1 MSRNKP
7 SIRPAMSSDG
17 VGGRIRYFFARALLN
32 IRQNVLVNVLAIGTI
47 TLALLIVS
55 LFLLIFVNLESTAD
69 EWSGKI
75 QVTAYFNTEPTPQ
88 ELSAIMTRVKAID
101 GTDKVGY
108 VSKQEAMK
116 RFRERLKGQETLL
129 EGVPADVLPS
139 SIEITLKRNSREDAA
154 MEAYVGRLKKVPGIA
169 EVQYGEEWV
178 RRFNTFMNFL
188 RFVGAL
194 LGGFLLMAVLF
205 IVSNTIKL
213 TIYAR
218 KEEIEVMELV
228 GATRFFIKAPFLIE
242 GIIQGTAGAVLS
254 LLILVAAFFGFLH
267 SATNFVNFSSSVSGL
282 SFLPPLYIAGILAGG
297 VVLGF
302 LGSLT
307 SLKRFINNPQ

>member
-1 MSRNKP
+1 MSG
-7 SIRPAMSSDG
+7 DG
-17 VGGRIRYFFARALLN
+17 VGGRLRYFIARALLN
-32 IRQNVLVNVLAIGTI
+32 IRQNVLVNVLTIGTI

-55 LFLLIFVNLESTAD
+55 LFLLVFVNLESTAD

-75 QVTAYFNTEPTPQ
+75 QVTAYFDTEPSPQ
-88 ELSAIMTRVKAID
+88 ELSAIMTRVKAIE
-101 GTDKVGY
+101 GTDKVVY
-108 VSKQEAMK
+108 VSKQQAME
-116 RFRERLKGQETLL
+116 RFRNRLKGQETLL
-129 EGVPADVLPS
+129 DGVPADVLPS
-139 SIEITLKRNSREDAA
+139 SFEITLKRKSREDAA
-154 MEAYVGRLKKVPGIA
+154 MEAYVTRLRKVPGIA

-218 KEEIEVMELV
+218 KDEIEVMELV

-242 GIIQGTAGAVLS
+242 GIIQGAAGAVLA
-254 LLILVAAFFGFLH
+254 LLILVATYFGFLH
-267 SATNFVNFSSSVSGL
+267 SATNFVNFSSSVTGL
-282 SFLPPLYIAGILAGG
+282 SFLPPVYIAGIFASGII
-297 VVLGF
+297 LGF
-302 LGSLT
+302 LGSIT
-307 SLKRFINNPQ
+307 SLKRFINSQQ

>member
-1 MSRNKP
+1 MSG
-7 SIRPAMSSDG
+7 DG
-17 VGGRIRYFFARALLN
+17 VGGRIRYFIARALLN

-55 LFLLIFVNLESTAD
+55 LFLLVFVNLESSAD

-75 QVTAYFNTEPTPQ
+75 QVTAYFDTEPSPQ
-88 ELSAIMTRVKAID
+88 ELSTIMSRVKALD
-101 GTDKVGY
+101 GTERVGY

-116 RFRERLKGQETLL
+116 RFRNRLKGQETLL
-129 EGVPADVLPS
+129 DGVPADVLPS
-139 SIEITLKRNSREDAA
+139 SIEITLKRKSREDAA
-154 MEAYVGRLKKVPGIA
+154 MEVYVARLRKVPGIA

-218 KEEIEVMELV
+218 KEEIELMELV

-242 GIIQGTAGAVLS
+242 GIIQGAAGAILA
-254 LLILVAAFFGFLH
+254 LLILVAAYFGFLH
-267 SATNFVNFSSSVSGL
+267 SATNFVNFSSSITGL
-282 SFLPPLYIAGILAGG
+282 SFLPPIYIVGILAGG
-297 VVLGF
+297 VILGF

>member
-1 MSRNKP
+1 MSRNRA
-7 SIRPAMSSDG
+7 SLRPTLSGDG
-17 VGGRIRYFFARALLN
+17 VGGRLRYFIARALLN
-32 IRQNVLVNVLAIGTI
+32 IRQNVLVNVLTIGTI

-55 LFLLIFVNLESTAD
+55 LFLLVFVNLESTAD

-75 QVTAYFNTEPTPQ
+75 QVIAYFDAEPDPP
-88 ELSAIMTRVKAID
+88 ELSAIMARVKAIE

-108 VSKQEAMK
+108 VSKQQAME
-116 RFRERLKGQETLL
+116 RFRTRLKGQETLL
-129 EGVPADVLPS
+129 DGVPADVLPS
-139 SIEITLKRNSREDAA
+139 SIEITLKRKSREDAA
-154 MEAYVGRLKKVPGIA
+154 METYVARLKKVPGIA

-242 GIIQGTAGAVLS
+242 GIIQGAAGAVLA
-254 LLILVAAFFGFLH
+254 LLILVATYFGFLH
-267 SATNFVNFSSSVSGL
+267 SATNFVNFSSSVTGL
-282 SFLPPLYIAGILAGG
+282 SFLPPVYIAGIFASGII
-297 VVLGF
+297 LGF
-302 LGSLT
+302 LGSIT
-307 SLKRFINNPQ
+307 SLKRFINSPQ

>member
-7 SIRPAMSSDG
+7 TIRPTMSGDG
-17 VGGRIRYFFARALLN
+17 VGGRLRYFIARALLN
-32 IRQNVLVNVLAIGTI
+32 IRQNVLVNVLTIGTI

-55 LFLLIFVNLESTAD
+55 LFLLVFVNLESTAD

-75 QVTAYFNTEPTPQ
+75 QVTAYFDTEPTPQ
-88 ELSAIMTRVKAID
+88 ELSSIMTRVKAIE

-116 RFRERLKGQETLL
+116 RFRNRLKGQETLL
-129 EGVPADVLPS
+129 DGVPADVLPS
-139 SIEITLKRNSREDAA
+139 SIEITLKRKSREDAA
-154 MEAYVGRLKKVPGIA
+154 MEAYVARLRKVPGIA

-194 LGGFLLMAVLF
+194 LGGFLLLAVLF

-242 GIIQGTAGAVLS
+242 GIIQGAAGALLA
-254 LLILVAAFFGFLH
+254 LLILVATYFGFLH
-267 SATNFVNFSSSVSGL
+267 GATNFVNFSSSVTGL
-282 SFLPPLYIAGILAGG
+282 LFLPPEYVAGILVSGII
-297 VVLGF
+297 LGF

-307 SLKRFINNPQ
+307 SLKRFINSQQ

>member
-1 MSRNKP
+1 
-7 SIRPAMSSDG
+7 MSSDG

-242 GIIQGTAGAVLS
+242 GIIQGAAGAVLS

>member
-1 MSRNKP
+1 MSG
-7 SIRPAMSSDG
+7 DG
-17 VGGRIRYFFARALLN
+17 VGGRLRYFIARALLN
-32 IRQNVLVNVLAIGTI
+32 IRQNVLVNVLTIGTI

-55 LFLLIFVNLESTAD
+55 LFLLVFVNLESTAD

-75 QVTAYFNTEPTPQ
+75 QVTAYFDTEPTPQ
-88 ELSAIMTRVKAID
+88 ELSAIMARVKAIE
-101 GTDKVGY
+101 GTDEVGY
-108 VSKQEAMK
+108 VSRQEAMK
-116 RFRERLKGQETLL
+116 RFRNRLKGQETLL
-129 EGVPADVLPS
+129 DGVSADVLPS
-139 SIEITLKRNSREDAA
+139 SIEITLKRKSREDAA
-154 MEAYVGRLKKVPGIA
+154 MEAYVARLRKVPGIA

-218 KEEIEVMELV
+218 KEEIEVMDLV

-242 GIIQGTAGAVLS
+242 GIIQGAAGALLS
-254 LLILVAAFFGFLH
+254 LLILVAVYFGFLH
-267 SATNFVNFSSSVSGL
+267 SATNFVNFSSSVTGL
-282 SFLPPLYIAGILAGG
+282 SFLPPVYIAGIFAAG
-297 VVLGF
+297 VILGF

-307 SLKRFINNPQ
+307 SLKRFINCQQ

>member
-1 MSRNKP
+1 MTG
-7 SIRPAMSSDG
+7 DG
-17 VGGRIRYFFARALLN
+17 IGGRIRYFVARALLN
-32 IRQNVLVNVLAIGTI
+32 IRQNVLVNVLTIGTI

-55 LFLLIFVNLESTAD
+55 LFLLVFVNLESTAD

-75 QVTAYFNTEPTPQ
+75 QVTAYFDTEPTPQ
-88 ELSAIMTRVKAID
+88 ELSAIMARVKAIE
-101 GTDKVGY
+101 GTARVGY
-108 VSKQEAMK
+108 VSKQEAME
-116 RFRERLKGQETLL
+116 RFRSRLTGQETLL
-129 EGVPADVLPS
+129 DGVPADVLPA
-139 SIEITLKRNSREDAA
+139 SIEIALKRTSREDAA
-154 MEAYVGRLKKVPGIA
+154 MEAYVARLKKVPGIS

-178 RRFNTFMNFL
+178 RRFNAFMNFL

-194 LGGFLLMAVLF
+194 LGGFLLLAVLF

-242 GIIQGTAGAVLS
+242 GVIQGVAGATLA
-254 LLILVAAFFGFLH
+254 LLILVATYFGFLH

-282 SFLPPLYIAGILAGG
+282 SFLPPVYIAGIFVSGII
-297 VVLGF
+297 LGF
-302 LGSLT
+302 LGSIT

>member
-1 MSRNKP
+1 MSG
-7 SIRPAMSSDG
+7 DG
-17 VGGRIRYFFARALLN
+17 VGGRLRYFIARALLN
-32 IRQNVLVNVLAIGTI
+32 IRQNVLVNVLTIGTI

-55 LFLLIFVNLESTAD
+55 LFLLVFVNLESTAD

-75 QVTAYFNTEPTPQ
+75 QVTAYFDTEPSPQ
-88 ELSAIMTRVKAID
+88 ELSAIMTRVKAIE
-101 GTDKVGY
+101 GTDKVVY
-108 VSKQEAMK
+108 VSKQQAME
-116 RFRERLKGQETLL
+116 RFRNRLKGQETLL
-129 EGVPADVLPS
+129 DGVPADVLPS
-139 SIEITLKRNSREDAA
+139 SFEITLKRKSREDAA
-154 MEAYVGRLKKVPGIA
+154 MEAYVTRLRKVPGIA

-218 KEEIEVMELV
+218 KDEIEVMELV

-242 GIIQGTAGAVLS
+242 GIIQGAAGAVLA
-254 LLILVAAFFGFLH
+254 LLILVATYFGFLH
-267 SATNFVNFSSSVSGL
+267 SATNFVNFSSSVTGL
-282 SFLPPLYIAGILAGG
+282 SFLPPVYIAGIFASGIIPSVSSAASHL
-297 VVLGF
+297 
-302 LGSLT
+302 
-307 SLKRFINNPQ
+307 